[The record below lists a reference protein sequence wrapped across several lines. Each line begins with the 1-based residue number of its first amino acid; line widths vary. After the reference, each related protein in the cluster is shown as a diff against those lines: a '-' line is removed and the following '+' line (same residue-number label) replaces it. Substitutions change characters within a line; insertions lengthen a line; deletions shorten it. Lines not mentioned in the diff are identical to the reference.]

1 MIDIARDYISIAVG
15 AAQATSAR
23 MTSLA
28 HSGVSSLKSRLE
40 RRAAEVPEQESASGV
55 ESRGPAGRSKELIA
69 GLIQSEFDRFLGV
82 LGLAPESEVA
92 ALRQQVCRLERQL
105 SEVRGEKR

>member
-1 MIDIARDYISIAVG
+1 MIDIARDYISIAIG
-15 AAQATSAR
+15 AAQATGAR

-28 HSGVSSLKSRLE
+28 HSRVSSLRSQLV
-40 RRAAEVPEQESASGV
+40 RRPAAQVEQDRPSG
-55 ESRGPAGRSKELIA
+55 EEARGAAGRSRELIA
-69 GLIQSEFDRFLGV
+69 GLIQSEFDHFLSV

-105 SEVRGEKR
+105 SEVRGDKR